1 MMSVIG
7 RKNAGKTTLVVALA
21 QEYARRGRKVATIKH
36 GHHPTVLDQEG
47 KDTWRHYHEGKAFQ
61 TLIESPGERALFE
74 RTDEE
79 ASPLVLARRY
89 MSNAD
94 VVIVEGFSQH
104 EIPKIEVYRKSE
116 HPTPIFDEAKHDPSQ
131 WIAILVDDRTLRFPF
146 PVFSFGDTS
155 WFNNLAHVAWS
166 RAMVLDAE

>member
-21 QEYARRGRKVATIKH
+21 QEYARRSRKVATIKH
-36 GHHPTVLDQEG
+36 GHHPTALDHEG
-47 KDTWRHYHEGKAFQ
+47 KDTWRHYHEGKAYQ

-79 ASPLVLARRY
+79 AGPLDLARQY
-89 MSNAD
+89 MRNAD

-104 EIPKIEVYRKSE
+104 EIPKIEVFRTSE
-116 HPTPIFDEAKHDPSQ
+116 HSSPIFDEAKHDPSL
-131 WIAILVDDRTLRFPF
+131 WIAMLVDDRSLRFPF
-146 PVFSFGDTS
+146 PVFCFTDTS
-155 WFNNLAHVAWS
+155 WFNNLAHIAWN
-166 RAMVLDAE
+166 RALVLDAE